1 MQNSKIAQI
10 NVNAIKINFRK
21 SCFIRGSSIKYKNKQ
36 TSNLYI
42 QLYMFPKCNSST
54 FRNWSILVII
64 TTFDQCWKFADSW
77 GCLNDVVSIEIIV
90 TKVIQGRQR
99 TVRVY
104 FELFVVSSTYDA
116 LIPPWNSRLEC
127 QFLAFQL
134 GRGFSSRLNIFCWMS
149 KRLHEQTRPHT
160 WLCPN

>member
-1 MQNSKIAQI
+1 MKVELFICLAEVTLIFINFWPKMIVAQSETASQFDNFQLYEPFLNKVSSNTHGSALLDGHFPLWKFISFSCYWLSLQNSKFAQI

-64 TTFDQCWKFADSW
+64 TLFDQLK
-77 GCLNDVVSIEIIV
+77 
-90 TKVIQGRQR
+90 
-99 TVRVY
+99 
-104 FELFVVSSTYDA
+104 
-116 LIPPWNSRLEC
+116 
-127 QFLAFQL
+127 
-134 GRGFSSRLNIFCWMS
+134 
-149 KRLHEQTRPHT
+149 
-160 WLCPN
+160 